1 MFFFLR
7 RVFPLATTPNEA
19 YLFSFFLTVL
29 ACWEI
34 APGLFAA
41 SLRIPRYDVSD
52 EFAGK
57 TVALCGLTLTCY
69 VNTHAPDHQ
78 TAKTIVYTEMLTL
91 ADDRLIVCIWLA
103 ASSYPLDSYG
113 SFKGV
118 LSISQDYIELLS
130 WFYSVNQKSNVIS
143 IS

>member
-1 MFFFLR
+1 MLR
-7 RVFPLATTPNEA
+7 
-19 YLFSFFLTVL
+19 S
-29 ACWEI
+29 CW
-34 APGLFAA
+34 FAA
-41 SLRIPRYDVSD
+41 SLSIARYDVSD

-78 TAKTIVYTEMLTL
+78 TAKTIAYTEMLTL
-91 ADDRLIVCIWLA
+91 DRLIVCIWLA
-103 ASSYPLDSYG
+103 ASAYPLDSYG

-118 LSISQDYIELLS
+118 LGISQDYIELLS
-130 WFYSVNQKSNVIS
+130 WFYSVNQESNVIS